1 MYSASQAKEPARM
14 VKRCKKSA
22 LLPEFPNLSQF
33 SVVICSVIQM
43 KFIHL
48 KKTRT
53 IMKKVLVVFAAIFAC
68 IQFSMAGDVITQDV
82 MQLPLTARN
91 FINRYFTNPQVSYIK
106 IESEILQSKKYE
118 VTLSDRTELEFD
130 SKGNWLEVDCKKTTV
145 PAALVPN
152 FAKKYVEANFP
163 GQIITKIEN
172 KRGIEIELANDLSFR
187 FNKKGKLVKMDD

>member
-1 MYSASQAKEPARM
+1 
-14 VKRCKKSA
+14 
-22 LLPEFPNLSQF
+22 
-33 SVVICSVIQM
+33 
-43 KFIHL
+43 
-48 KKTRT
+48 
-53 IMKKVLVVFAAIFAC
+53 MKKVLVVFAAIFAC

-130 SKGNWLEVDCKKTTV
+130 SKGNWLEVDCKKTAV

-172 KRGIEIELANDLSFR
+172 KRGIEIELANNLSFR
-187 FNKKGKLVKMDD
+187 FNKKGKLVEMDN

>member
-1 MYSASQAKEPARM
+1 
-14 VKRCKKSA
+14 
-22 LLPEFPNLSQF
+22 
-33 SVVICSVIQM
+33 
-43 KFIHL
+43 
-48 KKTRT
+48 
-53 IMKKVLVVFAAIFAC
+53 MKKVLVVFAAIFAC

-130 SKGNWLEVDCKKTTV
+130 SKGNWLEVDCKKTAV

-163 GQIITKIEN
+163 GQIHGIGIRQQRQLAGSRLQENGRSCRTGAQLCQKIC
-172 KRGIEIELANDLSFR
+172 G
-187 FNKKGKLVKMDD
+187 G